1 MAAMTKLKIKSKGG
15 EFELKI
21 NPETIRFDKQIKYK
35 SFDLLGSPTGLVRYD
50 AHAPS
55 TLSFDFVLDST
66 GVAYE
71 KKEPLDK
78 TIAMFEEVAYMMDG
92 QIHRP
97 NDLTISWGTFVF
109 KCNLTSLSYN
119 YTLFSPSGEPLRV
132 KISVSF
138 TDSITLEEAE
148 KMANKSSP
156 DMTHIVT
163 LKAGETIV
171 AWCYKIYGD
180 ASYCADV
187 ALYNNLP
194 GFRNV
199 KVGTRIAFPPLT
211 RNV

>member
-1 MAAMTKLKIKSKGG
+1 MAEMTKMKIKSNGG

-21 NPETIRFDKQIKYK
+21 NPEAIKFDKQIKYQ
-35 SFDLLGSPTGLVRYD
+35 SVNLIGSAADVVKYD
-50 AHAPS
+50 AHASS

-71 KKEPLDK
+71 KKESLDK
-78 TIAMFEEVAYMMDG
+78 AIETFEKVAYLMDG
-92 QIHRP
+92 QDHQP
-97 NDLTISWGTFVF
+97 NILTVSWGTFVF
-109 KCNLTSLSYN
+109 KCYLTSLSYN

-138 TDSITLEEAE
+138 AERFTIEEAE
-148 KMANKSSP
+148 KMANKRSP
-156 DMTHIVT
+156 DMTHVVT

-187 ALYNNLP
+187 ALYNNLT
-194 GFRNV
+194 GFRNM
-199 KVGTRIAFPPLT
+199 KAGTQVVFPPLQ
-211 RNV
+211 R